1 MKPFPIAILLGLSLL
16 PAAAFAQ
23 GAQQTAAVET
33 AAPAAASA
41 RPAAEPRGIT
51 RQQYVDRAQER
62 AGQHAA
68 SRFDQMDA
76 NHDGV
81 LGRSE
86 IRAWRSQH
94 PRRAAA
100 QPAPAAPQ

>member
-1 MKPFPIAILLGLSLL
+1 MKPFPIAILFGLSLL

-23 GAQQTAAVET
+23 GAQQTAAVES
-33 AAPAAASA
+33 AAPAESRA
-41 RPAAEPRGIT
+41 RPVTGARSIT

-81 LGRSE
+81 LDPAE
-86 IRAWRSQH
+86 IRAWRSEH

-100 QPAPAAPQ
+100 QPSAAAPQ

>member
-1 MKPFPIAILLGLSLL
+1 MKPFPIAILFGLSLL

-33 AAPAAASA
+33 AAPAESPA
-41 RPAAEPRGIT
+41 RPVTDARGIT
-51 RQQYVDRAQER
+51 RQQYMDRAQER
-62 AGQHAA
+62 AGQRAA
-68 SRFDQMDA
+68 SRFDRMDA

-81 LGRSE
+81 LDRAEVRTWRSE
-86 IRAWRSQH
+86 H

-100 QPAPAAPQ
+100 QPSPAAPQ